1 MIIKLLEA
9 HVRENKRQEASAKE
23 QLEEVERSVKL
34 CRNNETSTT
43 ASAETEKLLF
53 NLHLVV
59 HID

>member
-9 HVRENKRQEASAKE
+9 HMRENKRQEASAKE

-43 ASAETEKLLF
+43 ASAETGKLLF
-53 NLHLVV
+53 NLYLVE
-59 HID
+59 HRD